1 MLTESR
7 GREENRAQKQ
17 LRLNIH
23 ITLNLVVCIVKSQT
37 MKISKLFSFMVP
49 KNTMFFDLF
58 AEDTTN
64 LVEQAKVFH
73 QMFQLSDPEQIAA
86 CIRQIRDFE
95 HKGDEI
101 THQIFME
108 LSDNFITPF
117 DREDIHALTTSI
129 DDIADFI
136 NGCASRIQLYNVK
149 QFSKTMEL
157 MSEVLLKQVIEIDAA
172 IKDMK
177 SMKNVQ
183 RVREAIVRINSLENH
198 ADDLFDESIA
208 RLFAEAVDPLELIK
222 TKEVLSSLETATDK
236 CEDVANVL
244 ESILVKNS

>member
-1 MLTESR
+1 M
-7 GREENRAQKQ
+7 
-17 LRLNIH
+17 
-23 ITLNLVVCIVKSQT
+23 NLKS
-37 MKISKLFSFMVP
+37 LFSFMMP
-49 KNTMFFDLF
+49 KNALFFDLF
-58 AEDTTN
+58 SEDTSN
-64 LVEQAKVFH
+64 LVAQAKVFN
-73 QMFQLSDPEQIAA
+73 QMFQLTDPEEIAKS
-86 CIRQIRDFE
+86 IRQIRDFE
-95 HKGDEI
+95 QKGDDI
-101 THQIFME
+101 THKIFME

-117 DREDIHALTTSI
+117 DREDIHALATSI

-136 NGCASRIQLYNVK
+136 NGCATRIQLYNVQ

-172 IKDMK
+172 IYDLR
-177 SMKNVQ
+177 SMKNFQ

-208 RLFAEAVDPLELIK
+208 RLFAEASDPLELIK
-222 TKEVLSSLETATDK
+222 TKEVLSSLEIATDK

>member
-1 MLTESR
+1 
-7 GREENRAQKQ
+7 
-17 LRLNIH
+17 
-23 ITLNLVVCIVKSQT
+23 

-117 DREDIHALTTSI
+117 DREDIHSLIKSI
-129 DDIADFI
+129 DNVAD
-136 NGCASRIQLYNVK
+136 NMHGAASRMRLY
-149 QFSKTMEL
+149 
-157 MSEVLLKQVIEIDAA
+157 QVEKITKSIRKLTEINLDP
-172 IKDMK
+172 IKIG
-177 SMKNVQ
+177 
-183 RVREAIVRINSLENH
+183 A
-198 ADDLFDESIA
+198 
-208 RLFAEAVDPLELIK
+208 
-222 TKEVLSSLETATDK
+222 
-236 CEDVANVL
+236 
-244 ESILVKNS
+244 

>member
-1 MLTESR
+1 MLRQNYQYVKKTLSEFACFVKLTSEKQSR
-7 GREENRAQKQ
+7 P
-17 LRLNIH
+17 NIH
-23 ITLNLVVCIVKSQT
+23 ITLEVVVCNVKSQT

-58 AEDTTN
+58 AEDTKN

-73 QMFQLSDPEQIAA
+73 QMFQLSDPEQIAG

-108 LSDNFITPF
+108 LSENFITPF

-183 RVREAIVRINSLENH
+183 RVR
-198 ADDLFDESIA
+198 
-208 RLFAEAVDPLELIK
+208 
-222 TKEVLSSLETATDK
+222 
-236 CEDVANVL
+236 
-244 ESILVKNS
+244 

>member
-1 MLTESR
+1 M
-7 GREENRAQKQ
+7 
-17 LRLNIH
+17 
-23 ITLNLVVCIVKSQT
+23 
-37 MKISKLFSFMVP
+37 MP
-49 KNTMFFDLF
+49 KNALFFDLF
-58 AEDTTN
+58 SEDTSN
-64 LVEQAKVFH
+64 LVAQAKVFN
-73 QMFQLSDPEQIAA
+73 QMFQLTDPEEIAKS
-86 CIRQIRDFE
+86 IRQIRDFE
-95 HKGDEI
+95 QKGDDI
-101 THQIFME
+101 THKIFME

-117 DREDIHALTTSI
+117 DREDIHALATSI

-136 NGCASRIQLYNVK
+136 NGCATRIQLYNVQ

-172 IKDMK
+172 IYDLR

-183 RVREAIVRINSLENH
+183 RVREAIVRVNSLENH

-208 RLFAEAVDPLELIK
+208 RLFAEASDPLELIK

>member
-1 MLTESR
+1 MKL
-7 GREENRAQKQ
+7 
-17 LRLNIH
+17 
-23 ITLNLVVCIVKSQT
+23 KS
-37 MKISKLFSFMVP
+37 LFSFMVP
-49 KNTMFFDLF
+49 KNALFFDLF
-58 AEDTTN
+58 AEDTSN
-64 LVEQAKVFH
+64 LVAQARVFN
-73 QMFQLSDPEQIAA
+73 QMFQLTDPEQIAN

-95 HKGDEI
+95 QKGDDI

-108 LSDNFITPF
+108 LSENFITPF

-129 DDIADFI
+129 DDIADYI
-136 NGCASRIQLYNVK
+136 NGCATRIQLYNVK

-172 IKDMK
+172 INDMR

-183 RVREAIVRINSLENH
+183 RVREAIIRINSLENQ

-208 RLFAEAVDPLELIK
+208 RLFAEASDPLELNK
-222 TKEVLSSLETATDK
+222 TKEVLSSMEIATDK

>member
-1 MLTESR
+1 
-7 GREENRAQKQ
+7 
-17 LRLNIH
+17 
-23 ITLNLVVCIVKSQT
+23 
-37 MKISKLFSFMVP
+37 MKISNLFSFMIP
-49 KNTMFFDLF
+49 KNAMFFDLF

-73 QMFQLSDPEQIAA
+73 QMFQLRDEEQVAA
-86 CIRQIRDFE
+86 AIRTIRDLE

-101 THQIFME
+101 THKIFME
-108 LSDNFITPF
+108 LSENFITPF
-117 DREDIHALTTSI
+117 DREDIHALATSI

-149 QFSKTMEL
+149 EFSKTMEL
-157 MSEVLLKQVIEIDAA
+157 MSEVLLKQVMEIDVA
-172 IKDMK
+172 IRDMRQ
-177 SMKNVQ
+177 MKNSQ

-198 ADDLFDESIA
+198 ADDLFDDCVA

>member
-1 MLTESR
+1 M
-7 GREENRAQKQ
+7 
-17 LRLNIH
+17 I
-23 ITLNLVVCIVKSQT
+23 
-37 MKISKLFSFMVP
+37 P
-49 KNTMFFDLF
+49 KNAMFFDLF

-73 QMFQLSDPEQIAA
+73 QMFQMRDQEQVAA
-86 CIRQIRDFE
+86 AIRTIRDLE

-101 THQIFME
+101 THRIFME
-108 LSDNFITPF
+108 LSENFITPF
-117 DREDIHALTTSI
+117 DREDIHALATSI

-149 QFSKTMEL
+149 EFSKTMEL
-157 MSEVLLKQVIEIDAA
+157 MSEVLLKQVMEIDVAVR
-172 IKDMK
+172 DMRQ
-177 SMKNVQ
+177 MKNAQ

-198 ADDLFDESIA
+198 ADDLFDDSIA

>member
-1 MLTESR
+1 
-7 GREENRAQKQ
+7 
-17 LRLNIH
+17 
-23 ITLNLVVCIVKSQT
+23 
-37 MKISKLFSFMVP
+37 MKISNLFSFMIP
-49 KNTMFFDLF
+49 KNAMFFDLF

-73 QMFQLSDPEQIAA
+73 QMFQMRDQEQVAA
-86 CIRQIRDFE
+86 AIRTIRDLE

-101 THQIFME
+101 THRIFME
-108 LSDNFITPF
+108 FSENFITPF
-117 DREDIHALTTSI
+117 DREDIHSLATSI

-149 QFSKTMEL
+149 EFSKTMEL
-157 MSEVLLKQVIEIDAA
+157 MSEVLLKQVMEIDVAVR
-172 IKDMK
+172 DMRQ
-177 SMKNVQ
+177 MKNAQ

-198 ADDLFDESIA
+198 ADDLFDDSIA

>member
-1 MLTESR
+1 M
-7 GREENRAQKQ
+7 
-17 LRLNIH
+17 
-23 ITLNLVVCIVKSQT
+23 NLKS
-37 MKISKLFSFMVP
+37 LFSFMMP
-49 KNTMFFDLF
+49 KNALFFDLF
-58 AEDTTN
+58 SEDTSN
-64 LVEQAKVFH
+64 LVDQAKVFN
-73 QMFQLSDPEQIAA
+73 QMFQLTDPEEIAKS
-86 CIRQIRDFE
+86 IRQIRDFE
-95 HKGDEI
+95 QKGDDI
-101 THQIFME
+101 THKIFME

-117 DREDIHALTTSI
+117 DREDIHALATSI

-136 NGCASRIQLYNVK
+136 NGCATRIQLYNVQ

-172 IKDMK
+172 IYDLR

-208 RLFAEAVDPLELIK
+208 RLFAEASDPLELIK